1 MGIKE
6 SFPIIRGKAVKFNL
20 PEEEKYFERS
30 RKLTKIFCF
39 KNEFSDYNLIKS
51 LEVKNFVGGKTQP
64 KKEEMR
70 DMTWIEY
77 IKIHLHNLYY
87 KYQAPW
93 IPQFLNFLNNK
104 NINISEKK
112 YCSNAFYYEYQLLTL
127 SQSIIPEIEKI
138 SKVSDNIHKFIE
150 QEGESEPEYHTPG
163 AKFDKEY
170 LEIDVVDNFGGSYLK
185 FDQGEIPIQY
195 RENRKK
201 VKYYVNKIKED
212 LYNNEDHPLHLAIKF
227 FNEEFG
233 KYITQKIKGNEE
245 NLNKKIFDQKQ
256 YELDLKNFQ
265 EEIDYCLKEV
275 ITKMY
280 SALKLFY
287 STTIDLAFL
296 EEEKDD
302 LFNLVIST
310 FFRIGNLYENI
321 AELYNKCFQNEF
333 TIFQERLLALKNVNP
348 KQLGLETKFCLNE
361 DSFNL
366 KLKLKEKYENGQQ
379 EEEIEDQK
387 EVKKDNLEIIN
398 EDDKERIP
406 STIKIETILKEKKE
420 EEENNIKNEKTYGI
434 LNNLNIIKNKYNKT
448 ENDLNKINLKN
459 YYANNPIRS
468 KTRSIEL
475 PEDENNVLEDLSNID
490 SSKYDYF
497 NNYDPNEAIRN
508 TVDNFN
514 QKKYFF
520 PDIKETLIN
529 NVENSTYIN
538 NKKSSNTPYFSAIN
552 LLKSINKYKTP
563 FEKIILLASIS
574 DQIMESATNYW
585 KGMEKYIKK
594 DFLYIDADEILKIF
608 LYIIIQ
614 TQMPEILIECKIIEN
629 FTSELTKTFNVSYN
643 YTLLEA
649 SIDYINGKNNINELN
664 EKGNIL
670 EDASSQIMTRT
681 SQRLSRFS
689 NAVLKNE

>member
-1 MGIKE
+1 M
-6 SFPIIRGKAVKFNL
+6 
-20 PEEEKYFERS
+20 
-30 RKLTKIFCF
+30 
-39 KNEFSDYNLIKS
+39 
-51 LEVKNFVGGKTQP
+51 
-64 KKEEMR
+64 
-70 DMTWIEY
+70 
-77 IKIHLHNLYY
+77 
-87 KYQAPW
+87 
-93 IPQFLNFLNNK
+93 
-104 NINISEKK
+104 
-112 YCSNAFYYEYQLLTL
+112 
-127 SQSIIPEIEKI
+127 
-138 SKVSDNIHKFIE
+138 
-150 QEGESEPEYHTPG
+150 
-163 AKFDKEY
+163 
-170 LEIDVVDNFGGSYLK
+170 
-185 FDQGEIPIQY
+185 
-195 RENRKK
+195 
-201 VKYYVNKIKED
+201 
-212 LYNNEDHPLHLAIKF
+212 HLAIKF

-245 NLNKKIFDQKQ
+245 NLNKKIFDQERA
-256 YELDLKNFQ
+256 ELDLKYFQ

-287 STTIDLAFL
+287 STTIDLTFL

-302 LFNLVIST
+302 LFNFVIST

-361 DSFNL
+361 DSLNL
-366 KLKLKEKYENGQQ
+366 KLKLEEEYESGQK
-379 EEEIEDQK
+379 EEEIEEQK

-434 LNNLNIIKNKYNKT
+434 LNNLNIIKNIYNKT

-664 EKGNIL
+664 EKGNLL
-670 EDASSQIMTRT
+670 EDASTQIMTRT

>member
-51 LEVKNFVGGKTQP
+51 LEVKNFVGGKTKP
-64 KKEEMR
+64 NKEEMR

-127 SQSIIPEIEKI
+127 SQTIIQEIEKI
-138 SKVSDNIHKFIE
+138 SKAANNCDKFIE
-150 QEGESEPEYHTPG
+150 QEGETEPEYHTPG

-185 FDQGEIPIQY
+185 FDQGEFPIQY

-245 NLNKKIFDQKQ
+245 NLNKKIFDQERA
-256 YELDLKNFQ
+256 ELDLKYFQ

-333 TIFQERLLALKNVNP
+333 SIFQERLLALKNVNP

-361 DSFNL
+361 DSLNL
-366 KLKLKEKYENGQQ
+366 KLKLKEEYENGQQ

-420 EEENNIKNEKTYGI
+420 M
-434 LNNLNIIKNKYNKT
+434 
-448 ENDLNKINLKN
+448 
-459 YYANNPIRS
+459 
-468 KTRSIEL
+468 
-475 PEDENNVLEDLSNID
+475 
-490 SSKYDYF
+490 
-497 NNYDPNEAIRN
+497 
-508 TVDNFN
+508 
-514 QKKYFF
+514 KK
-520 PDIKETLIN
+520 L
-529 NVENSTYIN
+529 
-538 NKKSSNTPYFSAIN
+538 
-552 LLKSINKYKTP
+552 
-563 FEKIILLASIS
+563 
-574 DQIMESATNYW
+574 MEY
-585 KGMEKYIKK
+585 
-594 DFLYIDADEILKIF
+594 
-608 LYIIIQ
+608 
-614 TQMPEILIECKIIEN
+614 
-629 FTSELTKTFNVSYN
+629 
-643 YTLLEA
+643 
-649 SIDYINGKNNINELN
+649 
-664 EKGNIL
+664 
-670 EDASSQIMTRT
+670 
-681 SQRLSRFS
+681 
-689 NAVLKNE
+689 